1 MLFCISRP
9 KHLIFSLEFP
19 AKTNIDFAL
28 VLLLSLKV
36 RFQSYPCNLSTGC
49 KVKKLLSQRQVVS
62 FGLFFFFFQFIYLFI
77 YFWLGWVSV
86 AACGLSLV
94 AANGGYSSLQCVGFL
109 LRWFL
114 FLRSTGSR
122 RTGFS
127 SCGTWAQ

>member
-1 MLFCISRP
+1 MLFYISRP

-62 FGLFFFFFQFIYLFI
+62 FGLFFFFFNLFI
-77 YFWLGWVSV
+77 YSFIFGCV
-86 AACGLSLV
+86 GSL
-94 AANGGYSSLQCVGFL
+94 LLRVGFL
-109 LRWFL
+109 
-114 FLRSTGSR
+114 
-122 RTGFS
+122 
-127 SCGTWAQ
+127 